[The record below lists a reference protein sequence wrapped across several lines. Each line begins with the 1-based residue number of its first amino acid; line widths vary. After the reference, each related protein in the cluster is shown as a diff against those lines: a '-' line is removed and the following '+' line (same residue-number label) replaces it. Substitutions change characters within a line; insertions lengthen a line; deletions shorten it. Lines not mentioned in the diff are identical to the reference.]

1 MEKHVHIHMNA
12 YKPVVEANT
21 AHWRLPVPQWKF
33 PLLLL
38 PSVEASNLLPSVQAS
53 ICFPFVVEDGI
64 TGCEFG
70 EVPGSAWKPVER
82 VLARQSSRDD
92 VDVSGCKWNHME
104 ASGSERS
111 SLEASAEVLLEA
123 STEASNP
130 TEKGSFTLIAWKIPS
145 LPRKL
150 PSYREVNYA
159 AGGSFYESKASSSG
173 RSGSLK

>member
-1 MEKHVHIHMNA
+1 
-12 YKPVVEANT
+12 
-21 AHWRLPVPQWKF
+21 
-33 PLLLL
+33 
-38 PSVEASNLLPSVQAS
+38 
-53 ICFPFVVEDGI
+53 
-64 TGCEFG
+64 
-70 EVPGSAWKPVER
+70 
-82 VLARQSSRDD
+82 